1 MWLPKSLATPV
12 SRVGVSKNSTV
23 RTIALSKA
31 LQRTW
36 GAATLQVGN
45 SAAKDIE
52 SNELALLDPKTKA
65 WIQDSLD
72 KTFGFPS
79 IARFSWT
86 TVKVVLEK
94 SAHPTKWYVNLLHLL
109 ISRFDRLQDR

>member
-1 MWLPKSLATPV
+1 MA
-12 SRVGVSKNSTV
+12 
-23 RTIALSKA
+23 I
-31 LQRTW
+31 
-36 GAATLQVGN
+36 LQVGN
-45 SAAKDIE
+45 FAAKDIE
-52 SNELALLDPKTKA
+52 SNELAPLDPKTKA

-94 SAHPTKWYVNLLHLL
+94 SAHPTKWYVYLLHLL
-109 ISRFDRLQDR
+109 MLGFDCPQDR